1 MRTRTRMHGHMVP
14 YGRRMRH
21 DLKYLLMEIR
31 LESRSKSESSLIV
44 DYLTIQCYAFS
55 VKIDVFSTLS
65 PNLLKKVSFAESL
78 EGRILC

>member
-1 MRTRTRMHGHMVP
+1 MHARMVP
-14 YGRRMRH
+14 YGRLMRR

-55 VKIDVFSTLS
+55 VKIDVLSTVGAS
-65 PNLLKKVSFAESL
+65 VV
-78 EGRILC
+78 GRLYSV